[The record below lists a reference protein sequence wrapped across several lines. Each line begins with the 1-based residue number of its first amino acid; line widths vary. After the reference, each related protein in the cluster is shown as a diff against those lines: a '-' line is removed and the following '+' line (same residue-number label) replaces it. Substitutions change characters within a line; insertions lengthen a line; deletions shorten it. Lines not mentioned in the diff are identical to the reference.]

1 MANTSLPSVNIASDT
16 FDSWI
21 AATNSAI
28 YALQNI
34 VVTVSPTNPGDYTYG
49 NGYVQGILG
58 ANTLVATNIRSGNVQ
73 GANSTLY
80 IQSNTSF
87 TGNSVSVNGYI
98 SVGHGLSVY
107 QSANLIVNS
116 SAGQIIDTFSNS
128 SFRTVKYVISITD
141 NSGANNYQATEIML
155 LQSGGNVFITEYA
168 TLISNSSLAQ
178 FSANVASGNVNLI
191 YNPGTS
197 SNSTINIVKTMVSV

>member
-1 MANTSLPSVNIASDT
+1 MANTYLPTVNVSSDT

-28 YALQNI
+28 YALQSI
-34 VVTVSPTNPGDYTYG
+34 VVTASPTGAGDYTYG

-80 IQSNTSF
+80 IQSNTAFS
-87 TGNSVSVNGYI
+87 GNSVSVNGYV
-98 SVGHGLSVY
+98 SVGQGLSVY
-107 QSANLIVNS
+107 QSANLVVNS
-116 SAGQIIDTFSNS
+116 SAGQVIDTFSNS
-128 SFRTVKYVISITD
+128 SFRTVKYVISIKD
-141 NSGANNYQATEIML
+141 NNANNYQATEIML
-155 LQSGGNVFITEYA
+155 LQSGGNVYVTEYA

-178 FSANVASGNVNLI
+178 FSANVASGNVNLL
-191 YNPGTS
+191 YTPGVST
-197 SNSTINIVKTMVSV
+197 NSTINIVKTMVSV

>member
-80 IQSNTSF
+80 VQSNTSF

-98 SVGHGLSVY
+98 SVGQGLSVY
-107 QSANLIVNS
+107 QSANLVVNS
-116 SAGQIIDTFSNS
+116 SAGQVIDTFSNS
-128 SFRTVKYVISITD
+128 SFRTVKYVISIKD
-141 NSGANNYQATEIML
+141 NNANNYQATEIML
-155 LQSGGNVFITEYA
+155 LQSGGNVYVTEYA

-191 YNPGTS
+191 YTPGTS
-197 SNSTINIVKTMVSV
+197 TNSTINIVKTMVSV